1 MANATQKTQAIDDL
15 HQERLESAVE
25 KLLAAY
31 PYLIENG
38 LPRPKRQVW
47 ISTKDRL
54 DLFFTGIAKPLVV
67 EIKADLCDIRS
78 VRQILRYIKILTHE
92 HPQIR
97 GILIGKRL
105 STEAARTL
113 SDHAPLL
120 TFLALNQDIP
130 TSVLICADCRRAYC
144 SRKSACP
151 YPGCGSTAI
160 IAT

>member
-1 MANATQKTQAIDDL
+1 MANAMQRTQAAEDL
-15 HQERLESAVE
+15 RRQRQETAIEE
-25 KLLAAY
+25 LLATY
-31 PYLIENG
+31 PYLIEEG
-38 LPRPKRQVW
+38 LPRPRQQVA
-47 ISTKDRL
+47 ISPGDRT
-54 DLFFTGIAKPLVV
+54 DLLFEGIAKPLVV

-78 VRQILRYIKILTHE
+78 VRQILRYIKILSQE

-105 STEAARTL
+105 SSEAARAL
-113 SDHAPLL
+113 SAHAPLL

-130 TSVLICADCRRAYC
+130 TSILICADCRRAYC

-151 YPGCGSTAI
+151 HPGCGSTTI